1 MKKGR
6 VSDWL
11 PADQRSAQESILF
24 NNFISDLGMDIRKV
38 IMKFAKNTV
47 LETSSSSG
55 QEYCRKNLMTLR
67 TAVIE
72 MK

>member
-1 MKKGR
+1 MNKQLVTNRMQKSNMKKGR
-6 VSDWL
+6 LSDWL

-55 QEYCRKNLMTLR
+55 
-67 TAVIE
+67 
-72 MK
+72 